1 MGYEGERKMVKDNN
15 KLGDFILSGF
25 PKGPAGISHEVTFD
39 VDANGIM
46 KVSAKITQSGKEN
59 SMTITKDKQRL
70 TSEQIEEMIKD
81 ADLYAEEDAK
91 AEAAAK
97 QKGEVDKF
105 TKDTDYKLGKARSK
119 MSEDE
124 IKTVEDK
131 VAEAR
136 KLADYKGPEGEE
148 RQIPDESAKK
158 PDDWSDDDDGEWE
171 PPMIPNPNFKDVTSL
186 LNAIKADVDPILNKY
201 PVEAEKS
208 EDDEDDA
215 EESIEEDPDFE
226 TEELESEEDEKPS
239 EEL

>member
-1 MGYEGERKMVKDNN
+1 MG
-15 KLGDFILSGF
+15 
-25 PKGPAGISHEVTFD
+25 D

-105 TKDTDYKLGKARSK
+105 TKDTDYKMGKARSK

-131 VAEAR
+131 LAEAN
-136 KLADYKGPEGEE
+136 KLSDYKDPEGEE

-158 PDDWSDDDDGEWE
+158 PDDWSDEDDGDWE
-171 PPMIPNPNFKDVTSL
+171 PPMIANPNFKDVTSL
-186 LNAIKADVDPILNKY
+186 LSTIKADVDPILSKY
-201 PVEAEKS
+201 PADEEKS
-208 EDDEDDA
+208 SSDDEDDSD
-215 EESIEEDPDFE
+215 SIEEDPDFE
-226 TEELESEEDEKPS
+226 TEEIEP
-239 EEL
+239 

>member
-1 MGYEGERKMVKDNN
+1 MGDEAVAYGAAVQAGVLAGTSPDNVVLLDVTPISLGIETNGGIFDKMIPRNSALPVTKSKSFVTSTPDSSDTHIIVYEGERKMVKDNN
-15 KLGDFILSGF
+15 KLGNFILSGF

-81 ADLYAEEDAK
+81 ADLYAEEDSK

-105 TKDTDYKLGKARSK
+105 TKDTEYKMGKSRSM

-124 IKTVEDK
+124 IKTVQDK
-131 VAEAR
+131 LAEAR
-136 KLADYKGPEGEE
+136 ELADYKDPEG
-148 RQIPDESAKK
+148 S
-158 PDDWSDDDDGEWE
+158 
-171 PPMIPNPNFKDVTSL
+171 NPNFKAVTSL
-186 LNAIKADVDPILNKY
+186 LTTIK
-201 PVEAEKS
+201 
-208 EDDEDDA
+208 
-215 EESIEEDPDFE
+215 
-226 TEELESEEDEKPS
+226 
-239 EEL
+239 